1 MGHFGFSFERYWRL
15 LIMDLWTY
23 KRTFLATLGI
33 VLTTA
38 LLPILMGGWGEE
50 DAFIVSFAL
59 GMVTWPLSSMVGYWY
74 VNARVFH
81 AKPIP
86 YPLIPVTTLERLAVL
101 ETISLFFLLIA
112 PAVYGV
118 LGCAIAMT
126 EEGGMLFGQLSQ
138 AVTFLWSE
146 LWVELGAQAGEVVCL
161 FVVFLLLLML
171 VSHLVYTCT
180 MLWQRRFLL
189 GIVIAYILSNVVLQ
203 IPIQI
208 LLSVVT
214 FETVAL
220 PDGLTMLG
228 AGYWMIAY
236 EVLLIGIGIWF
247 MWRRLRTVPA

>member
-1 MGHFGFSFERYWRL
+1 
-15 LIMDLWTY
+15 
-23 KRTFLATLGI
+23 
-33 VLTTA
+33 
-38 LLPILMGGWGEE
+38 
-50 DAFIVSFAL
+50 
-59 GMVTWPLSSMVGYWY
+59 
-74 VNARVFH
+74 
-81 AKPIP
+81 
-86 YPLIPVTTLERLAVL
+86 
-101 ETISLFFLLIA
+101 
-112 PAVYGV
+112 
-118 LGCAIAMT
+118 
-126 EEGGMLFGQLSQ
+126 MLFGQLSQ